1 MIGTNIIHKWGLSSR
16 GRENLNSREGQ
27 PDSTPV
33 DKYEFTWILKL
44 IDVTLNFNYR
54 GPLQRA
60 CICEYRGSR

>member
-33 DKYEFTWILKL
+33 DKYEFTWILKA

-54 GPLQRA
+54 G
-60 CICEYRGSR
+60 SR